1 MGPIHRENVA
11 QNPVAARPLIT
22 VHYQIEVCCCR
33 DTAAP
38 KFLAHRRLP
47 FFGCQ
52 LDTDNKYALDP
63 PIQRTDVP
71 TPNPR
76 RVPEGASTRTGASS
90 RSHSTCGTS
99 NCPRF
104 GATSHAADK
113 PYKVT
118 EKRHQLFGRDT
129 LFPANRWRFAGGAGD
144 AIRYSNDRSTHDKG
158 QRAGAVHHDTVRN
171 AVCYLVNDRGRL
183 LARHRSAQW

>member
-1 MGPIHRENVA
+1 MTAARQEEAPARWPRPSSSPLTRWHVCRGCRDATGLHERPSHYRDNVQRMGPIHHENVA

-22 VHYQIEVCCCR
+22 VHYQIEVRCCR

-38 KFLAHRRLP
+38 KFLARRRLP

-90 RSHSTCGTS
+90 RL
-99 NCPRF
+99 
-104 GATSHAADK
+104 AAVRPSSK
-113 PYKVT
+113 SPPL
-118 EKRHQLFGRDT
+118 RASP
-129 LFPANRWRFAGGAGD
+129 FPAALPFAD
-144 AIRYSNDRSTHDKG
+144 YFRDNKSAITTTTPEMANPAK
-158 QRAGAVHHDTVRN
+158 
-171 AVCYLVNDRGRL
+171 
-183 LARHRSAQW
+183 